1 MRLLEVIVALLV
13 GFALLAVG
21 WGVLARS
28 AVAGRTLLARSEMVE
43 VERLTPWVLERELA
57 GSRPLVDWADD
68 PAGLSLRVFRGAGV
82 RCGPV
87 TGTDTETGV
96 VVGYRGLR
104 QPEPDKDSLELT
116 HADGRRTV
124 VRLASVTT
132 LDAGEDGGE
141 CGPETRPL
149 RLRWL
154 DDQATSGEGPG
165 AGVVLVR
172 VFERGLYA
180 VDDAFR
186 YRRGAGG
193 RQPLTVPVLDPG
205 RSFLGAGGGDP
216 RLELV
221 RAEGSGAEA
230 ARVRVFT
237 GWRP

>member
-1 MRLLEVIVALLV
+1 MRLLEVTVALMV
-13 GFALLAVG
+13 GFGLLAVG

-28 AVAGRTLLARSEMVE
+28 AMAGRTLLARSEMVE

-57 GSRPLVDWADD
+57 GARPLVDWADD
-68 PAGLSLRVFRGAGV
+68 PDGLSLRVFRGAGV
-82 RCGPV
+82 RCGPAA
-87 TGTDTETGV
+87 GADPEAEV

-116 HADGRRTV
+116 HADGRRSV

-132 LDAGEDGGE
+132 LDAGEDDGACAPG
-141 CGPETRPL
+141 TRPL

-154 DDQATSGEGPG
+154 EDEAASGARPG
-165 AGVVLVR
+165 ARVVLVR
-172 VFERGLYA
+172 VYERGLYA

-205 RSFLGAGGGDP
+205 RSLLEAGGGEP

-221 RAEGSGAEA
+221 RAGASGAGA
-230 ARVRVFT
+230 VRVRVFT
-237 GWRP
+237 GWKP